1 MLEKEEEKKQYLE
14 KWRKESDEKV
24 AKEKDAKAKAE
35 EKKKPVAEKI
45 IANLVWKNFNEK
57 VRDTRN
63 GVLLELYSKNRKDEH
78 AFSRALRA
86 GQLEVL
92 EGATHCTLEQDSLEA
107 FRYYL
112 LDWLRIVH
120 PIAD

>member
-1 MLEKEEEKKQYLE
+1 MAPYAHKQTRE
-14 KWRKESDEKV
+14 PTEPESKSQ
-24 AKEKDAKAKAE
+24 KQMS
-35 EKKKPVAEKI
+35 
-45 IANLVWKNFNEK
+45 NF
-57 VRDTRN
+57 DT
-63 GVLLELYSKNRKDEH
+63 LSNRKDEH